1 MAVRNGAKTQ
11 CWLYDIIF
19 SVHSFLA
26 FINAFWAAVYVL
38 EVLLPVIR
46 GAQLGGVI
54 ILVALA
60 VEFPARWASA
70 VIIFASFY
78 FYRDWSVLLLAV
90 LLGLYYLT
98 LNSTASFFVATIY
111 TVVALLLYY
120 DWFFRRRQAC

>member
-54 ILVALA
+54 MLVALA

-78 FYRDWSVLLLAV
+78 FYRDWSVLSTGRPPWLVLSDVKFYGFLLC
-90 LLGLYYLT
+90 GNDLYSRGAPFIL
-98 LNSTASFFVATIY
+98 
-111 TVVALLLYY
+111 
-120 DWFFRRRQAC
+120 